1 MQLHFPLAVKT
12 KTQSIQCFS
21 MQVYAF
27 IKYAITHFILQ
38 HNHQAITVPKHDK
51 L

>member
-1 MQLHFPLAVKT
+1 
-12 KTQSIQCFS
+12 

-27 IKYAITHFILQ
+27 IKYAVAHFILQ

-51 L
+51 LQYLNIINYST